1 MRIYDGLYSE
11 MFGVSFL
18 TAAYQVSCMMFKL
31 YSDIEGLETATIDPD
46 GSGPLAPFKV
56 SCDKGK

>member
-1 MRIYDGLYSE
+1 
-11 MFGVSFL
+11 
-18 TAAYQVSCMMFKL
+18 MMFKL